1 MTRLE
6 QETIINFNEAK
17 ATANVYTHNAALCR
31 KLEAL
36 ADQRPEEVKRGRSFP
51 DGGREY
57 TIPKRWVK
65 RERGADF
72 DGGRTRAQTRTRE
85 SNQKGPT
92 CPKWRVNSPAHKN
105 ERARGGYFHTLSL
118 KPRKTRV

>member
-6 QETIINFNEAK
+6 VATIIDFNEAE
-17 ATANVYTHNAALCR
+17 AEANVYTHNAALCR

-65 RERGADF
+65 VNAGPILTEEERER
-72 DGGRTRAQTRTRE
+72 RR
-85 SNQKGPT
+85 
-92 CPKWRVNSPAHKN
+92 
-105 ERARGGYFHTLSL
+105 ERAKATRKAQLAQNGG
-118 KPRKTRV
+118 

>member
-6 QETIINFNEAK
+6 QETIINFNEAE
-17 ATANVYTHNAALCR
+17 ATATIYTHNAALCR

-36 ADQRPEEVKRGRSFP
+36 ADQRPEEAKRGRSFP

-65 RERGADF
+65 VNASRILTE
-72 DGGRTRAQTRTRE
+72 E
-85 SNQKGPT
+85 QKAGI
-92 CPKWRVNSPAHKN
+92 A
-105 ERARGGYFHTLSL
+105 ARF
-118 KPRKTRV
+118 KKA

>member
-6 QETIINFNEAK
+6 QETIINFNEAEAA
-17 ATANVYTHNAALCR
+17 ATIYTHNAALCR

-36 ADQRPEEVKRGRSFP
+36 ADQRPEEAKRGRSFP

-65 RERGADF
+65 VNAGPILTEEERER
-72 DGGRTRAQTRTRE
+72 RR
-85 SNQKGPT
+85 
-92 CPKWRVNSPAHKN
+92 
-105 ERARGGYFHTLSL
+105 ERAKATRKAQLAQNGG
-118 KPRKTRV
+118 